1 MWHPNVY
8 DDGRVCISILH
19 SAGDDPMGYET
30 AAERWS
36 PVHTVRK
43 KEARRDSDARRTP
56 LARLRPEKRPKTPPF
71 HTISRISCPC

>member
-43 KEARRDSDARRTP
+43 RGLPRSLLPAHAQDSHLSGANP
-56 LARLRPEKRPKTPPF
+56 HA
-71 HTISRISCPC
+71 

>member
-36 PVHTVRK
+36 PVHTVR
-43 KEARRDSDARRTP
+43 A
-56 LARLRPEKRPKTPPF
+56 KRGGETCAKGWWV
-71 HTISRISCPC
+71 R